1 MSIEQKR
8 GCGMA
13 LELKIKYAILRGKLK
28 RKASLYRA
36 KLMDLPYMLTQK
48 ETRG

>member
-1 MSIEQKR
+1 MTKTVIHWWN
-8 GCGMA
+8 
-13 LELKIKYAILRGKLK
+13 LKIKYAILRDKLK

-36 KLMDLPYMLTQK
+36 KLMDLPYITQK